1 MMILAGLKKYL
12 KCHKFYFVPLGILSI
27 FVVIGLTMSIS
38 GITGELKNFFTQ
50 VGEMAKSTK
59 LDWNLVWQT
68 LISETSKIDY
78 SQPFNQIVQTVTSST
93 WLNGL
98 LNAVVQA
105 LFGGE
110 IAEQA
115 ASLIGTTIQNLINWV
130 VAFFFITIIGL
141 VIGFF
146 VVKIL
151 VRKELTEVKT
161 GKLILYALLDSL
173 FWGVFLTLITFINPL
188 SKVVSIILMIIYV
201 ISLMFICLLEG
212 YLFYGIKKVKFK
224 EVMKIKNVLK
234 LYLIALIIIAIC
246 ASIVAI
252 LFLIFHP
259 VIALY
264 VSFPFVEIAIAA
276 ISLNAESYVVEFVN
290 QNKEKPIKEL
300 KAKK

>member
-1 MMILAGLKKYL
+1 MILAGLKKYL

-50 VGEMAKSTK
+50 VGEMAKTTK
-59 LDWNLVWQT
+59 IDWNLVWQT
-68 LISETSKIDY
+68 LISETSKLDY
-78 SQPFNQIVQTVTSST
+78 SQSFNQIVQTVTSST
-93 WLNGL
+93 WLNSL

-105 LFGGE
+105 IFGGE

-115 ASLIGTTIQNLINWV
+115 ASLIGTAIQNLINWV
-130 VAFFFITIIGL
+130 VVFFFIAIIGL

-161 GKLILYALLDSL
+161 GKLILYAFLDSL

-188 SKVVSIILMIIYV
+188 NKVVSIILMIIFV

-246 ASIVAI
+246 ASVVAI
-252 LFLIFHP
+252 FFLIFHP

-276 ISLNAESYVVEFVN
+276 ISLNAESYVVELVH
-290 QNKEKPIKEL
+290 QKQEKPAKQLKE
-300 KAKK
+300 AK

>member
-1 MMILAGLKKYL
+1 MILAGLKKYL

-38 GITGELKNFFTQ
+38 GITGELKSFFTQ
-50 VGEMAKSTK
+50 VGELAKSAK
-59 LDWNLVWQT
+59 IDWNLVWQT
-68 LISETSKIDY
+68 LISETSKLDY
-78 SQPFNQIVQTVTSST
+78 SQSFNQLVQTVTSSA
-93 WLNGL
+93 WLNNL
-98 LNAVVQA
+98 LKAVVQA
-105 LFGGE
+105 IFGGD

-115 ASLIGTTIQNLINWV
+115 TSLIRITIQNLISWV
-130 VAFFFITIIGL
+130 VVFFALAVIGL

-173 FWGVFLTLITFINPL
+173 FWGLFLILITFISSLN
-188 SKVVSIILMIIYV
+188 KIVSIIFMVIFG

-212 YLFYGIKKVKFK
+212 YLFYGVKKVKFK
-224 EVMKIKNVLK
+224 EVLNIKNVLK
-234 LYLIALIIIAIC
+234 LYLVALIIIAIC

-252 LFLIFHP
+252 FFLIFHP

-276 ISLNAESYVVEFVN
+276 ISLNAESYVVELVH
-290 QNKEKPIKEL
+290 QKQEKPVKEL

>member
-1 MMILAGLKKYL
+1 MILAGLKKYL

-38 GITGELKNFFTQ
+38 GITGELKSFFTQ
-50 VGEMAKSTK
+50 VGELAKSAK
-59 LDWNLVWQT
+59 IDWNLVWQT
-68 LISETSKIDY
+68 LISETSKLDY
-78 SQPFNQIVQTVTSST
+78 SQSFNQLVQTVTSSA
-93 WLNGL
+93 WLNDL
-98 LNAVVQA
+98 LKAVVQA
-105 LFGGE
+105 IFGGD

-115 ASLIGTTIQNLINWV
+115 TNLIRITIQNLISWV
-130 VAFFFITIIGL
+130 VVFFVLAVIGL

-146 VVKIL
+146 AVKIL

-173 FWGVFLTLITFINPL
+173 FWGLFLILITFISGLN
-188 SKVVSIILMIIYV
+188 KIVSIIFMVIFG

-212 YLFYGIKKVKFK
+212 YLFYGVKKVKFK
-224 EVMKIKNVLK
+224 EALNIKNVLK
-234 LYLIALIIIAIC
+234 LYLVALIIIAIC

-252 LFLIFHP
+252 FFLIFHP

-276 ISLNAESYVVEFVN
+276 ISLNAESYVVELVH
-290 QNKEKPIKEL
+290 QKQEKPVKEL
-300 KAKK
+300 KEKK

>member
-1 MMILAGLKKYL
+1 MILAGLKKYL

-38 GITGELKNFFTQ
+38 GITGELKSFFTQ
-50 VGEMAKSTK
+50 VGELAKSAK
-59 LDWNLVWQT
+59 IDWNLVWQT
-68 LISETSKIDY
+68 LISETSKLDY
-78 SQPFNQIVQTVTSST
+78 SQSFNQLVQTVTSSA
-93 WLNGL
+93 WLNDL
-98 LNAVVQA
+98 LKAVVQA
-105 LFGGE
+105 IFGGD

-115 ASLIGTTIQNLINWV
+115 TNLIRITIQNLISWV
-130 VAFFFITIIGL
+130 VVFFVLAVIGL

-146 VVKIL
+146 AVKIL

-173 FWGVFLTLITFINPL
+173 FWGLFLILITFISSLN
-188 SKVVSIILMIIYV
+188 KIVSIIFMVIFG

-224 EVMKIKNVLK
+224 EALNIKNVLK
-234 LYLIALIIIAIC
+234 LYLVALIIIAIC

-252 LFLIFHP
+252 FFLIFHP

-276 ISLNAESYVVEFVN
+276 ISLNAESYVVELVH
-290 QNKEKPIKEL
+290 QKQEKPVKEL